1 MGKLILL
8 LGGARSGK
16 STYAERWAQKH
27 GRDVLFVATAQAFD
41 TEMTARIDAH
51 RASRP
56 AEWHTLETP
65 QHLARAL
72 ATQSYAVDTVIVD
85 CMTLWVTNILL
96 SFDDD
101 ATEASIHAETEAQV
115 VELLE
120 YIAQHPATWLL
131 VTNEVG
137 MGVVPPTRLGRF
149 FRDALGFANQRVA
162 SHADE
167 VILLVA
173 GLPWRLK

>member
-16 STYAERWAQKH
+16 STYAEQWAQTN
-27 GRDVLFVATAQAFD
+27 GQEVLFVATAQAFD
-41 TEMTARIDAH
+41 EEMTARIRAH

-56 AEWHTLETP
+56 AHWHTLETP
-65 QHLARAL
+65 QHLVRAMSTD
-72 ATQSYAVDTVIVD
+72 AHDVDTVIVD
-85 CMTLWVTNILL
+85 CVTLWMTNLLL
-96 SFDDD
+96 SFDDN
-101 ATEASIHAETEAQV
+101 ATEASIHAEAELQV
-115 VELLE
+115 MALLQ
-120 YIAQHPATWLL
+120 YIAHHPATWLL

-149 FRDALGFANQRVA
+149 FRDVLGFANQRLA